1 MTIERVAAAKAA
13 PRAALA
19 LVGTAM
25 APRAEILG
33 VDPVLRGAVS
43 KVRAQKGDVLIAAAQ
58 KAGRIDPLLVKP

>member
-25 APRAEILG
+25 APRAEILEA
-33 VDPVLRGAVS
+33 DPVLRDAVS
-43 KVRAQKGDVLIAAAQ
+43 KVRAQKGDVLIVAAQ
-58 KAGRIDPLLVKP
+58 KADRIDPLLVKP

>member
-1 MTIERVAAAKAA
+1 MTIERVAAVKAV
-13 PRAALA
+13 PRAAPA

-25 APRAEILG
+25 ALRVDLPGAAPVPRG
-33 VDPVLRGAVS
+33 VVS